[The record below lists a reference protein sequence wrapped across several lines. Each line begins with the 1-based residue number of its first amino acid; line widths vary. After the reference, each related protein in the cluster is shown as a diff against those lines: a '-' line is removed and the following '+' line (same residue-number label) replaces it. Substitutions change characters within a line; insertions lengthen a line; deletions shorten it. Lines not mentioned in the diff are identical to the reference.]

1 MGNNTKYQWKYFADQ
16 HQKPT
21 PYSPEIAPTSDR
33 EIQAM
38 RDNSRMIR
46 ESDLRTLNDGVE
58 SINLEY
64 QERKV
69 NDAYIAKIKTLNEKY
84 ALEELQSFSKGAKD
98 LTLIGLKYWNIEEQK
113 KAIADYS
120 GPKGVQYYKDLAEY
134 QRQIEAAD
142 GKEAEIEQIKKDWLK
157 SGGGFRFNQMLSNRS
172 GVYIAKMQ
180 ELRAN
185 DSALMI
191 PAMIHDLE
199 RNGTF
204 TLPDVLDITG
214 KPKQLKYADL
224 KGSYGLYKT
233 EIDAQIKAQ
242 VLEKLA
248 FNNGGLKF
256 RPELI
261 AKYFHPAFKQFYNA
275 RNLND
280 QKLNRAQEAANFKQI
295 QEDEVQRIA
304 TKPGGSS
311 QEMIE
316 AWTLQT
322 KILSPRYGGMKAAL
336 DHQLEV
342 LAKKVGGKNPTITPE
357 QADRILNGQ
366 WTHPDGK
373 KGDKAKKHSIKEL
386 YGNTNPGA
394 IADVEAAMRTAK
406 ANQNSKKDVNYT
418 IDLDDIA
425 LKYRGRPQSWLN
437 DNMPSIVEE
446 LKGPGNTG
454 GKTSLELAADLQDRI
469 LSKRELDDAE
479 IAFEWSTRIGAHP
492 WSAWQAQVNNIPGD
506 PNDKNSVLGM
516 LVEQGFVKKDGGM
529 DQSTAKEYVK
539 GVYHKKHKT
548 QKGTGAEFTGH
559 FISSV
564 ERGQSFVNQRYD
576 HWIQS
581 LPHTQAQEAARADF
595 KKEVEE
601 KNFFGEKPVDRSVA
615 QIVSDVR
622 SQITS
627 ESNSGKT
634 ADEIIQGD
642 AVNAIWASMEQ
653 LTGSDIS
660 SYARDQWMSNNRPLI
675 HAAASLSQ
683 KNGNGGWI
691 NARQLANKI
700 WQARGG
706 QGDFINASKEQIAED
721 QQFGENNNNN
731 TPGEVTKRSISGMNP
746 KNWGTF
752 RGVSPNPED
761 NIFYYNPETLPNDE
775 SFQSVF
781 GKPYYKIPKNQPIG
795 DDVRNEFA
803 TFEGIQEEAYK
814 LGMIDYGPGGYRFIT
829 DTSVPMINELT
840 WFVKEHN
847 RDNPDNP
854 VDLSPIRNLSK
865 LRAGKQVPG
874 IEGQS
879 PTAPKGLTPAVQSV
893 LQLPPNSPLYLAL
906 AAADNPLLTVST
918 TKDGI
923 GLVQYHG
930 TNKLPDFG
938 ISSTVK
944 ANNLN
949 ITDKFT
955 GETFWLA
962 RVRQWKYIP
971 KSYRYWKYGPDG
983 KTWEELTDAERE
995 KVIKYYE
1002 QTSMEHKQVPT
1013 VGGGS

>member
-16 HQKPT
+16 HQKPAK
-21 PYSPEIAPTSDR
+21 YSPEIAPTSDR

-38 RDNSRMIR
+38 RDNSRLIR
-46 ESDLRTLNDGVE
+46 ENDLRTLKDGVE

-134 QRQIEAAD
+134 QRKIEAAA
-142 GKEAEIEQIKKDWLK
+142 GEEAVIEKIKKEWLE

-199 RNGTF
+199 RNATF
-204 TLPDVLDITG
+204 TLPDVLDAEG

-224 KGSYGLYKT
+224 KGAYGLYKT
-233 EIDAQIKAQ
+233 EIDAQIKAR

-275 RNLND
+275 RNLHD
-280 QKLNRAQEAANFKQI
+280 QKLNRAQEKKNFEQN

-304 TKPGGSS
+304 TSGTE

-322 KILSPRYGGMKAAL
+322 KILSHRYGGMKPAL
-336 DHQLEV
+336 DHQLEI
-342 LAKKVGGKNPTITPE
+342 LAKKVGGKNPTITPA
-357 QADRILNGQ
+357 QANRILNGR
-366 WTHPDGK
+366 WMHPDGK
-373 KGDKAKKHSIKEL
+373 KDDKAKLHSIKEL
-386 YGNTNPGA
+386 YGKTNPGTIAAVESA
-394 IADVEAAMRTAK
+394 IQSATATRNK
-406 ANQNSKKDVNYT
+406 NNAVNYT
-418 IDLDDIA
+418 IDLDAIA
-425 LKYRGRPQSWLN
+425 AKYRGRPQPWLN

-446 LKGPGNTG
+446 LKGTGNTG

-469 LSKRELDDAE
+469 LSGRELEVAE
-479 IAFEWSTRIGAHP
+479 EAFEWSNRIGGHP

-559 FISSV
+559 FIASV
-564 ERGQSFVNQRYD
+564 ERGQAFVNRRYD

-581 LPHTQAQEAARADF
+581 LPHSEAQNAAREDF

-601 KNFFGEKPVDRSVA
+601 KNFFDEKPVDRSVA

-642 AVNAIWASMEQ
+642 AVNPIWASMEQ

-683 KNGNGGWI
+683 KNGNGGFI
-691 NARQLANKI
+691 TPRELANKI
-700 WQARGG
+700 WQSRGG
-706 QGDFINASKEQIAED
+706 QGNFINASKEQIGEE
-721 QQFGENNNNN
+721 QQFGTNNNNN

-746 KNWGTF
+746 EDWGTF
-752 RGVSPNPED
+752 RGVSPNPEN
-761 NIFYYNPETLPNDE
+761 NIFYYNPETLTNDK

-781 GKPYYKIPKNQPIG
+781 GKPYYEISKEQSIG
-795 DDVRNEFA
+795 DDVRNKYG
-803 TFEGIQEEAYK
+803 TLEGVQEEARE
-814 LGMIDYGPGGYRFIT
+814 LGWIDFGPMGYRFT
-829 DTSVPMINELT
+829 DISMPMVNELI
-840 WFVKEHN
+840 WAVKKQN

-854 VDLSPIRNLSK
+854 VDLSSIRIVNKRLP
-865 LRAGKQVPG
+865 GKQVPG

-879 PTAPKGLTPAVQSV
+879 PTAKPGLIPSVQSV
-893 LQLPPNSPLYLAL
+893 LQIDPTSPLYLAL
-906 AAADNPLLTVST
+906 EEADNPLLTVST
-918 TKDGI
+918 TKDGY
-923 GLVQYHG
+923 GLIQYHG

-944 ANNLN
+944 ANNLK

-962 RVRQWKYIP
+962 RGHQWKYTP
-971 KSYRYWKYGPDG
+971 KAYRYWKYGPDG